1 MVMRMQAV
9 IGAGYGD
16 EGKGRTVDALVAA
29 ATHDGFRP
37 WVVRFNS
44 GAQAGHT
51 VVTPD
56 GRRHVFHQVGSGAFL
71 GAPTYL
77 GPEVVLNPWLLDG
90 ELDALAAC
98 GVNAPRLI
106 ADPSAPVSVPWD
118 AMINQALEHAR
129 GAGRHGSCGVGFGE
143 TVERS
148 EDPAFAL
155 RGIDLNDDARVRA
168 RLTAIRHE
176 YLPRRLEAVGL
187 PPDALGARMDN
198 TALIDRFVADAL
210 SLGARLEWCAP
221 DVLADQEALVFEGAQ
236 GLRLDQDLG
245 DFPFVTRSHTGL
257 PGIARL
263 AHDAGLSRLCRL
275 DVHYVTRA
283 YGTRHGA
290 GPLPDELSAAP
301 APGFSD
307 STNVPNPYQ
316 GTLRFA
322 LLDPDALRSNIERD
336 LERVSHKPHR
346 QIEERLLESGPRDAE
361 ILVVRPLLEVT
372 CLDQMGP
379 HTLWRNGSCWP
390 TAELALATAEA
401 IGIPLVAEA
410 WGPSRTDRTES
421 AVDAEHKGM
430 IRSIGERCGE
440 AVLESC
446 YVA

>member
-29 ATHDGFRP
+29 ARGDGLHP

-90 ELDALAAC
+90 ELAALAAC
-98 GVNAPRLI
+98 GVNVPRLI

-143 TVERS
+143 TVGRS
-148 EDPAFAL
+148 EYPPFAL
-155 RGIDLNDDARVRA
+155 RGIDLTDDARIRA
-168 RLTAIRHE
+168 KLAAIRHE
-176 YLPRRLEAVGL
+176 YLPRRLEVIGL
-187 PPDALGARMDN
+187 PPDALDAWVDN
-198 TALIDRFVADAL
+198 SALIDRFVADAL

-221 DVLADQEALVFEGAQ
+221 AILADQEALVFEGAQ

-263 AHDAGLSRLCRL
+263 AHDAGLSGLCPL

-290 GPLPDELSAAP
+290 GPLPEELSVAP

-307 STNVPNPYQ
+307 PTNVPNPYQ

-322 LLDPDALRSNIERD
+322 LLDPDALRSDIERD

-346 QIEERLLESGPRDAE
+346 QVGARPLEGDPRDTE

-379 HTLWRNGSCWP
+379 HALWRNGARWL
-390 TAELALATAEA
+390 TADLASATAEA
-401 IGIPLVAEA
+401 IGIPLAAEA
-410 WGPSRTDRTES
+410 WGPARTDRTES
-421 AVDAEHKGM
+421 ALDAEHKRM
-430 IRSIGERCGE
+430 IPAIGECREE

-446 YVA
+446 YVV

>member
-1 MVMRMQAV
+1 MMRMQAV

-29 ATHDGFRP
+29 ATHDGLRP
-37 WVVRFNS
+37 WVVRFNG

-71 GAPTYL
+71 DAPTYL

-90 ELDALAAC
+90 EIDALAAC

-155 RGIDLNDDARVRA
+155 RGIDLTDGARIRA
-168 RLTAIRHE
+168 RLAAIRHE

-187 PPDALGARMDN
+187 PPDALDAWLDN

-221 DVLADQEALVFEGAQ
+221 AVLADQEALVFEGAQ

-263 AHDAGLSRLCRL
+263 AHDAGLSGLCPL

-301 APGFSD
+301 APRFSD
-307 STNVPNPYQ
+307 PTNVPNPYQ

-322 LLDPDALRSNIERD
+322 LLDPDALRSDIERD
-336 LERVSHKPHR
+336 LERVSHEPRR
-346 QIEERLLESGPRDAE
+346 QVGGRPFAAGSRDAG
-361 ILVVRPLLEVT
+361 IPVVRPLLEVT

-379 HTLWRNGSCWP
+379 HTLWRNGDCWP
-390 TAELALATAEA
+390 TAELAVATAEA
-401 IGIPLVAEA
+401 IGISLVAEA
-410 WGPSRTDRTES
+410 WGPARTDRTES
-421 AVDAEHKGM
+421 AVGAEPLG
-430 IRSIGERCGE
+430 RSMSGQTM
-440 AVLESC
+440 
-446 YVA
+446 

>member
-29 ATHDGFRP
+29 AQDDGFRP

-90 ELDALAAC
+90 ELDALAEC

-118 AMINQALEHAR
+118 AMINQALEHVR

-143 TVERS
+143 TVGRS

-155 RGIDLNDDARVRA
+155 HGIDLTDEARIRA
-168 RLTAIRHE
+168 RLAAIRHE
-176 YLPRRLEAVGL
+176 YLPRRLDVVGL
-187 PPDALGARMDN
+187 PPDALDAWVDS

-221 DVLADQEALVFEGAQ
+221 HVLADQEALVFEGAQ

-263 AHDAGLSRLCRL
+263 TRDAGLCGLCPL

-290 GPLPDELSAAP
+290 GPLPDELPAAP

-307 STNVPNPYQ
+307 PTNAPNPYQ
-316 GTLRFA
+316 GAMRFA
-322 LLDPDALRSNIERD
+322 LLDPDALRSDIERD
-336 LERVSHKPHR
+336 LKRVSHKPRR
-346 QIEERLLESGPRDAE
+346 QVGERPLEGGSRDTE
-361 ILVVRPLLEVT
+361 ILVLRPLLEVT

-379 HTLWRNGSCWP
+379 RTLWRNGTCWP
-390 TAELALATAEA
+390 TLDLALATAEA
-401 IGIPLVAEA
+401 IGIPLAAEA
-410 WGPSRTDRTES
+410 WGSSRTDRTES
-421 AVDAEHKGM
+421 ALDV
-430 IRSIGERCGE
+430 E
-440 AVLESC
+440 AVHHSRPQRMSC
-446 YVA
+446 PNGWKSA